1 MAIPDVQDVQDDL
14 LANIDMLYANAD
26 QHQLHL
32 TLKARIVNF
41 VQTEEIVRDFL
52 STAVEN
58 GKKPP
63 AAFYKALVKL
73 LDQGFTREDK
83 LLVIKAHLA
92 DKLRVYYTN
101 KYLHDDEA
109 AYVQTAL
116 GFFDAEITLK
126 YDNRYTFNPNNQ
138 ISIWFSKKPGEALP
152 EHVKKALE
160 TRRKDLPKAS
170 IKLLYARHLLSPN
183 AYWALRA
190 FAVQHQ
196 IYLINFDMLYIEN
209 RSLNA
214 RILEELKFHKYG
226 NPASAS
232 DLCRWIPSI
241 FHNAVYLDIDLPID
255 KQLIALKGLT
265 KFQGGMPIMF
275 NMGSFVSKRKP
286 ETGRQEEA
294 VSINT
299 DIIGYCDSKKA
310 GAGSERNLM
319 MRKIAQFIIQC
330 YKKPSVALK
339 ASNITGANYH
349 ISETT
354 FFKDILNDIEASGVE
369 KPIFYYRK
377 ALLDA
382 FKSQSLKKIMD
393 FLGRACAKEALELT
407 DTKTQVLFDLLKE
420 DEDAATDYLM
430 DILVLENN
438 TALNKKL
445 NDIAVTLYKTLV
457 MEISGP
463 GAVYQALGGV
473 EVLTQTYRAGTDSTG
488 LVARSL
494 EGFSS
499 LTGRSG
505 FTSTNI
511 PAWQT
516 PEQDQTEYNTDGLS
530 WCPSALT

>member
-1 MAIPDVQDVQDDL
+1 MTIQDVQADL
-14 LANIDMLYANAD
+14 LTHINALYANAK
-26 QHQLHL
+26 QNQLHL
-32 TLKARIVNF
+32 ALKAKVIDFVQKQEIVN
-41 VQTEEIVRDFL
+41 DFL
-52 STAVEN
+52 STALEN

-63 AAFYKALVKL
+63 PAFYKALVKL
-73 LDQGFTREDK
+73 LDQGFEKGDK
-83 LLVIKAHLA
+83 LLVIKANLA
-92 DKLRVYYTN
+92 DKLRVYYTK
-101 KYLHDDEA
+101 KYLNDDDEA
-109 AYVQTAL
+109 YTQTAL
-116 GFFDAEITLK
+116 GFFDTEITLK

-138 ISIWFSKKPGEALP
+138 ISIWFSKKPSEALP
-152 EHVKKALE
+152 EHVKEALE
-160 TRRKDLPKAS
+160 TRRKNLPQAS
-170 IKLLYARHLLSPN
+170 IKLLYARHLLSSS

-190 FAVQHQ
+190 FAVKHQ

-214 RILEELKFHKYG
+214 RILEELKFQKYG
-226 NPASAS
+226 NPAAAS

-241 FHNAVYLDIDLPID
+241 FHNGVYVDIDLPID
-255 KQLIALKGLT
+255 EQLIPLKGLT

-275 NMGSFVSKRKP
+275 NMGSFVSQRRR

-294 VSINT
+294 VSLNT

-310 GAGSERNLM
+310 GAGYERNLM
-319 MRKIAQFIIQC
+319 MNKIAQFVIKC

-339 ASNITGANYH
+339 ASNITKTDYH
-349 ISETT
+349 ISKTA
-354 FFKDILNDIEASGVE
+354 FFEKTLKDIQTSGIE

-377 ALLDA
+377 ALLDV
-382 FKSQSLKKIMD
+382 FKSQSLKKIMH
-393 FLGRACAKEALELT
+393 FLGRNCAKEALELT
-407 DTKTQVLFDLLKE
+407 DAKMQVLFDLLE
-420 DEDAATDYLM
+420 TDEDAATGYLI
-430 DILVLENN
+430 DILSLEND

-445 NDIAVTLYKTLV
+445 NDIAVILYKTLV

-473 EVLTQTYRAGTDSTG
+473 EVLTQTYRTGADSTG

-494 EGFSS
+494 EAFLS
-499 LTGRSG
+499 LTGQSG

-530 WCPSALT
+530 WCPSVLT

>member
-1 MAIPDVQDVQDDL
+1 MTIQDIQADL
-14 LANIDMLYANAD
+14 LTKIDTLYANAD

-32 TLKARIVNF
+32 PLKPKIINF
-41 VQTEEIVRDFL
+41 VQTQEIVHDFL

-63 AAFYKALVKL
+63 SAFYKALVKL
-73 LDQGFTREDK
+73 LDQGFTRGDK
-83 LLVIKAHLA
+83 QLVINASLA
-92 DKLRVYYTN
+92 DKLRMYYTN
-101 KYLHDDEA
+101 KYLNDDDEA
-109 AYVQTAL
+109 YTQTAL
-116 GFFDAEITLK
+116 GFFDTEITLR

-138 ISIWFSKKPGEALP
+138 ISIWFSKNPREALP
-152 EHVKKALE
+152 EHVKEALE
-160 TRRKDLPKAS
+160 TRRKKLPEAS

-183 AYWALRA
+183 AYWALRT
-190 FAVQHQ
+190 FAVKHQ

-214 RILEELKFHKYG
+214 RILEELKFQKYG
-226 NPASAS
+226 NPAAAS
-232 DLCRWIPSI
+232 DLCRWIPGI

-255 KQLIALKGLT
+255 TQLIALNRLT

-275 NMGSFVSKRKP
+275 NMGSFVSQRKP

-294 VSINT
+294 VSLNT
-299 DIIGYCDSKKA
+299 DIIGYCDSKKS

-319 MRKIAQFIIQC
+319 MHNIAKFIIAC

-339 ASNITGANYH
+339 ASNITKTDYH
-349 ISETT
+349 ISKTT
-354 FFKDILNDIEASGVE
+354 FFEDTLKDIQTSGIE

-377 ALLDA
+377 ALLDV
-382 FKSQSLKKIMD
+382 FKSQSLKKIMH
-393 FLGRACAKEALELT
+393 FLGRACVKEALELT
-407 DTKTQVLFDLLKE
+407 DTKIQTLFDLLE
-420 DEDAATDYLM
+420 TEEDAATDYLI
-430 DILVLENN
+430 DILSLEND

-445 NDIAVTLYKTLV
+445 NDIAVILYKTLV

-473 EVLTQTYRAGTDSTG
+473 EVLTQTYRTGADSTG

-494 EGFSS
+494 QAFLS
-499 LTGRSG
+499 LTGQSG

-511 PAWQT
+511 PGWQT
-516 PEQDQTEYNTDGLS
+516 PEQDQTKYNTEGLS
-530 WCPSALT
+530 WCPSTLT